1 MAKLTEQVG
10 YIRGLI
16 GSMQLEEG
24 SPKARLLA
32 ALADALEG
40 IAGELGDLRDD
51 MTELNDFVESID
63 EDLEDLEAT
72 VDGDARDA
80 AAAIREVCGC

>member
-32 ALADALEG
+32 ALADALEVKKG
-40 IAGELGDLRDD
+40 KWEHDNG
-51 MTELNDFVESID
+51 T
-63 EDLEDLEAT
+63 
-72 VDGDARDA
+72 
-80 AAAIREVCGC
+80 

>member
-32 ALADALEG
+32 ALAETKTP
-40 IAGELGDLRDD
+40 IAVVL
-51 MTELNDFVESID
+51 T
-63 EDLEDLEAT
+63 
-72 VDGDARDA
+72 
-80 AAAIREVCGC
+80 CGCAVDVRWRDLCSALLYDPLCGQAERNIF